1 MHFKLN
7 DLLFFHK
14 IVNKLI
20 PVSLPIYI
28 IPYGGSLRLRSTF
41 LDPLSY
47 IYDKSL
53 SHPVKNKTNTNSVFY
68 RLFYY
73 RTMHQWNALSLNIK
87 QLISYVAFKL
97 KVRNFLWEQLLN
109 NIT

>member
-1 MHFKLN
+1 MKLFINYSHETYILKCKEPDLLPLELHFKLN

-20 PVSLPIYI
+20 PSYI

-53 SHPVKNKTNTNSVFY
+53 SHPV
-68 RLFYY
+68 
-73 RTMHQWNALSLNIK
+73 
-87 QLISYVAFKL
+87 
-97 KVRNFLWEQLLN
+97 
-109 NIT
+109 